1 MNTALNAL
9 EQLSL
14 GVMAGVLLRTQALP
28 MQVWRTAAQLNQALG
43 TAPRHAW
50 IVRRWLAA
58 LSRTKAVQVD
68 GERLAWNGSPPQAAL
83 GDLPGLYAELGF
95 PSSMAQLHAQVIE
108 CLPELLR
115 DRLALAP
122 LLVLAGDPVA
132 VLGAYQHNHFT
143 AAINQTLA
151 ARARETRA
159 ADDVLQVLELGGGA
173 GSTTRAVLAALED
186 REKAY
191 RFTDISS
198 LFTGVARRELRLEP
212 GMQFDLLDLDR
223 DFSEQGIAPRSQDL
237 VIAGNVLHNACDLPR
252 SLARIRACLRDG
264 GTLLFSESIADNPAM
279 LTFMHLLL
287 SPPAGAPLRTTDEVF
302 MPPEVWRQALHVA
315 GFELTDLWPAA
326 SDPLAAAGQR
336 LFHAT
341 GVSR

>member
-14 GVMAGVLLRTQALP
+14 GVMADVLLRTQALP
-28 MQVWRTAAQLNQALG
+28 MQVWRTAAEINHALG

-58 LSRTKAVQVD
+58 LSRTAAVQVD
-68 GERLAWNGSPPQAAL
+68 GERLAWNGTPPQAVVA
-83 GDLPGLYAELGF
+83 DLPGLYAELGF
-95 PSSMAQLHAQVIE
+95 PPSMARVHAQVIE

-115 DRLALAP
+115 DHIALAP
-122 LLVLAGDPVA
+122 LLVLAGNPVA

-143 AAINQTLA
+143 AAINQALA
-151 ARARETRA
+151 ARAREVRSA
-159 ADDVLQVLELGGGA
+159 SEVLQVLELGGGA
-173 GSTTRAVLAALED
+173 GCTTRAVLAALEE

-198 LFTGVARRELRLEP
+198 LFTGAAQREFRLEP
-212 GMQFDLLDLDR
+212 GMQFGLLDLDR
-223 DFSEQGIAPRSQDL
+223 DFSEQGIEPCSQDL
-237 VIAGNVLHNACDLPR
+237 VIAGNVLHNACNLPR
-252 SLARIRACLRDG
+252 SLAQIRACLRDG
-264 GTLLFSESIADNPAM
+264 GTLLFSESITDNPAM

-302 MPPEVWRQALHVA
+302 ISPDAWRQALHVA
-315 GFELTDLWPAA
+315 GFELIDLWPAA
-326 SDPLAAAGQR
+326 TDPLAAAGQR

-341 GVSR
+341 GVCR

>member
-14 GVMAGVLLRTQALP
+14 GVMADVLLHTQALP
-28 MQVWRTAAQLNQALG
+28 MQVWRTAEHLNQALG

-58 LSRTKAVQVD
+58 LSRAGAVRED
-68 GERLAWNGSPPQAAL
+68 NDRFAWHGTPPQAAI
-83 GDLPGLYAELGF
+83 GDLPKLYAELGF
-95 PSSMAQLHAQVIE
+95 PPSMAQLHAQVIE
-108 CLPELLR
+108 RLPELLR
-115 DRLALAP
+115 DQIALAP

-143 AAINQTLA
+143 AAINQALA
-151 ARARETRA
+151 ARAREA
-159 ADDVLQVLELGGGA
+159 GKADEVLQVLELGAGA
-173 GSTTRAVLAALED
+173 GCTTRAVLAALED
-186 REKAY
+186 REKVY
-191 RFTDISS
+191 RFTDLSA
-198 LFTGVARRELRLEP
+198 LFTGAARRQFRLEP
-212 GMQFDLLDLDR
+212 GVQFNLLDLDR
-223 DFSEQGIAPRSQDL
+223 DFSEQGIEPRSQDL

-252 SLARIRACLRDG
+252 SLARIRDCLRDG
-264 GTLLFSESIADNPAM
+264 GTLLFSESITDNPAM

-287 SPPAGAPLRTTDEVF
+287 SPPAGAPPRATDEVF
-302 MPPEVWRQALHVA
+302 LSPDAWRLALHAA
-315 GFELTDLWPAA
+315 GFELLDLWPAA
-326 SDPLAAAGQR
+326 TDPLAVAGQR